1 MQAFIIFKYEK
12 KSKENNIRKRTIV
25 CSRAGIARQKDENI
39 NSRDRQSQ
47 RCDCP
52 FLIRASLNS
61 QTGVWHILAM
71 KLDHSH
77 EMVNP
82 EHKKFLHN
90 ERIIPQ
96 DIKDRIEIYHHAS
109 CSVPTIRSILKQE
122 YQGLESWIYNDI
134 YNFVYKLDGKLQQRF
149 FEANEFINTLNSS
162 KGR

>member
-1 MQAFIIFKYEK
+1 MIKVQEYASFYNFQIRKEK
-12 KSKENNIRKRTIV
+12 VKRDKNNNIRKGTIV

-71 KLDHSH
+71 KLDHNH

-90 ERIIPQ
+90 ESRILRIVLKFIIMPVVAYQ
-96 DIKDRIEIYHHAS
+96 QLDLSLNKNTKD
-109 CSVPTIRSILKQE
+109 
-122 YQGLESWIYNDI
+122 
-134 YNFVYKLDGKLQQRF
+134 
-149 FEANEFINTLNSS
+149 
-162 KGR
+162 